1 MGWLKVAAVAVG
13 ALIVFMV
20 VGTVIHLFIDLL
32 IAAVVVGAIAVAIKA
47 YTGRGRLPRGRRSSR
62 DYELRSPRADS
73 TATAPPP
80 PPPTTTAHRTVDVDD
95 DLARL
100 KREMGR

>member
-20 VGTVIHLFIDLL
+20 VGTVVHLFIDLL

-47 YTGRGRLPRGRRSSR
+47 ATGRGRLPRGRRSYQDR
-62 DYELRSPRADS
+62 DYELRSPRAES
-73 TATAPPP
+73 RPTAPPP
-80 PPPTTTAHRTVDVDD
+80 AAHRTADVDD

-100 KREMGR
+100 RREMGG

>member
-20 VGTVIHLFIDLL
+20 VGTIVHLFIDLL

-47 YTGRGRLPRGRRSSR
+47 YTGRGRLPRGRRTYR

-73 TATAPPP
+73 TANAPPP
-80 PPPTTTAHRTVDVDD
+80 AAQRAPGVDVDD

>member
-1 MGWLKVAAVAVG
+1 MGWLKVAAIAVG

-20 VGTVIHLFIDLL
+20 VGTIVHLFMDLL
-32 IAAVVVGAIAVAIKA
+32 IAAVVVGAIVVAVKA
-47 YTGRGRLPRGRRSSR
+47 CTGHGRLPRGRRAYR

-73 TATAPPP
+73 TATPPPAAAPP
-80 PPPTTTAHRTVDVDD
+80 TAHATADVDD

>member
-20 VGTVIHLFIDLL
+20 VGTVVHLFIDLL

-47 YTGRGRLPRGRRSSR
+47 YTGRGRMPRGRRSDR
-62 DYELRSPRADS
+62 NFELRSPRADS

-80 PPPTTTAHRTVDVDD
+80 TAHRTVDVDD
-95 DLARL
+95 DLERL

>member
-20 VGTVIHLFIDLL
+20 VGTIVHLFIDLL

-47 YTGRGRLPRGRRSSR
+47 YTGRGRLPRGRRSDR
-62 DYELRSPRADS
+62 DFELRSPRADS

-80 PPPTTTAHRTVDVDD
+80 PTAHRTVGVDD
-95 DLARL
+95 DLERL

>member
-20 VGTVIHLFIDLL
+20 VGTVIHLFMDLL
-32 IAAVVVGAIAVAIKA
+32 IAAIVVGAIVVAVKA
-47 YTGRGRLPRGRRSSR
+47 ATGRKRLPRGRRDYG
-62 DYELRSPRADS
+62 DYELRTPRADPGPA
-73 TATAPPP
+73 TRPTAHATA
-80 PPPTTTAHRTVDVDD
+80 DVDD

-100 KREMGR
+100 KREMGG

>member
-20 VGTVIHLFIDLL
+20 VGTVVHLFIDLL

-47 YTGRGRLPRGRRSSR
+47 FAGQGRLQRGRRTDR
-62 DYELRSPRADS
+62 DYELRSPRAES
-73 TATAPPP
+73 RPTAPPP
-80 PPPTTTAHRTVDVDD
+80 TAHRTADVDD

-100 KREMGR
+100 KREMGG